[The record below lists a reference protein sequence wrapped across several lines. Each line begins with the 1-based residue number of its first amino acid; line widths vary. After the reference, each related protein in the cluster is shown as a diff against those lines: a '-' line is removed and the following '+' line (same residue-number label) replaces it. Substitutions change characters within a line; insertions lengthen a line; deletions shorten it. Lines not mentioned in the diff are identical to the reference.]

1 MILMAKMYFRYGA
14 MNSGKS
20 TALLQ
25 AVHNYHEQG
34 RQVLLLKPAVDTKG
48 QTLVISRLGVSRPAD
63 ILVGPGD
70 SVRDLLVPF
79 LVAADYSAV
88 FVDEAQFLT
97 RKQVDELM
105 GIVVDFEVPVLT
117 YGLRTDFQTEPFPG
131 AQRLLEIAHS
141 LEELKTICRCGR
153 KAILNSRKING
164 IRVFDGEQVAIDGE
178 ETTYESLCAS
188 CYFQERDAALQQVPT
203 ILF

>member
-1 MILMAKMYFRYGA
+1 MAKLYFRYGA

-25 AVHNYHEQG
+25 AVYNYHEQG

-48 QTLVISRLGVSRPAD
+48 DNRVVSRLGVTRPAD
-63 ILVGPGD
+63 LLVGADD
-70 SVRDLLVPF
+70 SIRALVAPYLL
-79 LVAADYSAV
+79 AADYSAI

-97 RKQVDELM
+97 RAQVDELM
-105 GIVVDFEVPVLT
+105 EVVVAHNLPVLA
-117 YGLRTDFQTEPFPG
+117 YGLRTDFQAVPFPG

-141 LEELKTICRCGR
+141 LEELKTICRCGK
-153 KAILNSRKING
+153 KAIYNSRKING
-164 IRVFDGEQVAIDGE
+164 IRVFDGEQVAIDGQ
-178 ETTYESLCAS
+178 ETTYESLCAE
-188 CYFQERDAALQQVPT
+188 CYFQERDAAQERAPM